1 MKQDRQD
8 RAGSSYR
15 HPDQA
20 TDEALDWFLRL
31 GEDRD
36 ADTLAAFDRWCQS
49 DPARAAAFDELARL
63 HAMPALRRATL
74 TDAARLRVQERQ
86 SGRTTLKGS
95 EHGLGRGRFVGV
107 AAAALLLL
115 SIAVVH
121 QYPVLMLRWQSD
133 YVTVTGERRSIIL
146 PDGSTVLMNTA
157 SAIALDFENEHRRVT
172 LLDGEAFFDVHHD
185 PAHPFVVTGHY
196 AEVTVTGTAF
206 SVRAD
211 ADADVVV
218 LERGRVEVRRTS
230 GMGGAE
236 TLQPGQMVTASRQGL
251 SAIRSTDPTRT
262 LAWRDGRIIFQDR
275 PFGQALADLQRY
287 FDGSVVMVGNRLAR
301 RPVSGNYRIDDPEAA
316 IRTLAIAAGASVTRL
331 PGGILILR

>member
-36 ADTLAAFDRWCQS
+36 AKTLAAFDKWCRS
-49 DPARAAAFDELARL
+49 DPVRAAAFDELVRL
-63 HAMPALRRATL
+63 HAMPSLRRATL
-74 TDAARLRVQERQ
+74 ADASRLRAQERG
-86 SGRTTLKGS
+86 SGGAKRKGS
-95 EHGLGRGRFVGV
+95 ARGLGRGRLVGA
-107 AAAALLLL
+107 AAAALLLA
-115 SIAVVH
+115 IAVVH

-133 YVTVTGERRSIIL
+133 YVTMTGERRSITL

-157 SAIALDFENEHRRVT
+157 SAIAVDFEEEHRRVT
-172 LLDGEAFFDVHHD
+172 LLGGEAFFDVRHD

-196 AEVTVTGTAF
+196 AQVTVTGTAF

-211 ADADVVV
+211 TDADVVV
-218 LERGRVEVRRTS
+218 LERGSVEVRRTS
-230 GMGGAE
+230 GEGSAE
-236 TLQPGQMVTASRQGL
+236 TLQPGQMVIASRQGL
-251 SAIRSTDPTRT
+251 SGTRPADPART
-262 LAWRDGRIIFQDR
+262 LAWRDGRIIFEDR

-287 FDGSVVMVGNRLAR
+287 FDGSVVMLGNRLDK

-316 IRTLAIAAGASVTRL
+316 IRTLAVAAGASITRL
-331 PGGILILR
+331 PGDILILR